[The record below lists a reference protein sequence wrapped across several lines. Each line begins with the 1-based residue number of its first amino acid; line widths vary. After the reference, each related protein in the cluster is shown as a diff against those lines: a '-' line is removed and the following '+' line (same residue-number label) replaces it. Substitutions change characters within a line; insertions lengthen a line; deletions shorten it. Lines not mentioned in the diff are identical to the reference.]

1 MAYLGPCRSG
11 EVLQECQAPPGAP
24 ATSTPPG
31 SLSGAR
37 GGGKPA
43 ACLLLPPASPAPPPP
58 PPGTSRPFGLRVP
71 LPHHPGPGG
80 APATPRRAAPPPAS
94 QPISCTSALG
104 ARHTLGAWIT
114 WGARLP
120 SAAGPQRPA
129 ALGPTRLGTGQA
141 GWAFSA
147 PPIKAFFQVTEG
159 HPASLSHCSPPSPE
173 PGLGFSLGAPSKKKP
188 LQKAW

>member
-1 MAYLGPCRSG
+1 MGPVGQGRCSRSAR
-11 EVLQECQAPPGAP
+11 LLPGLP
-24 ATSTPPG
+24 LP
-31 SLSGAR
+31 
-37 GGGKPA
+37 
-43 ACLLLPPASPAPPPP
+43 LLLQAASLV
-58 PPGTSRPFGLRVP
+58 PGEGESLPRACSCRPRHRLLPRLHRAHPDPSVSVCP

-94 QPISCTSALG
+94 QPISCISALG